1 MKKLFIG
8 LLSVFAALLFI
19 AYIAVFIESGIG
31 YSVIIPIVSAVLCL
45 ACAFLLKAVAK
56 RSKNSPKYTALQ
68 LKNLKE
74 AAQEDCR
81 IKAENDR
88 NEALSKEEYD
98 KNLPVVIGEQK
109 RALSAKAE
117 ELHTFAEG
125 LKSHLQ
131 TFAEMDCLSENDK
144 TLNVIDCLIYFI
156 ETHRADSVK
165 EALQEYDKAV
175 RANQAA
181 MLEQQRIDLLNK
193 QIKVQRQQLEM
204 QEAHNRQVVSAV
216 QNAAA
221 QASRERALQRDMMY
235 VHCMNIENSL
245 GSIAGNSKKLANEA
259 ELYLSAY
266 STYY

>member
-8 LLSVFAALLFI
+8 VLSVFAALFI
-19 AYIAVFIESGIG
+19 IIYIATFIKHGIG
-31 YSVIIPIVSAVLCL
+31 YSVIIPVVSSVLCL
-45 ACAFLLKAVAK
+45 ACAFALKAAAK
-56 RSKNSPKYTALQ
+56 KSKDAPKYTASQ
-68 LKNLKE
+68 LENLKK
-74 AAQEDCR
+74 AVQEDCR

-117 ELHTFAEG
+117 ELHTLAEG

-131 TFAEMDCLSENDK
+131 TFAEMDCLSEKDK
-144 TLNVIDCLIYFI
+144 TLSVIDCLIYFI

-193 QIKVQRQQLEM
+193 QIKIQQQQLEM
-204 QEAHNRQVVSAV
+204 QEAHNRQVVSAI

-221 QASRERALQRDMMY
+221 QASRERALQRDMLY
-235 VHCMNIENSL
+235 AHCMSIENTL
-245 GSIAGNSKKLANEA
+245 GSIAGNSKRLANEA